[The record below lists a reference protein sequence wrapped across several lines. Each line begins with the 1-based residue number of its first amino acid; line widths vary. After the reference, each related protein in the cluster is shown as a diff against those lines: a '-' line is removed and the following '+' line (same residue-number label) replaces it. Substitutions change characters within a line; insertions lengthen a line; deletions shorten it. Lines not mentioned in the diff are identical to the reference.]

1 MDWKTA
7 LQNMALPARSYGDPA
22 GQIFNCSWI
31 CYTSVAS
38 PEVLAKKGSRNVY
51 IDVQNGCGRENI
63 TVLVGGSAAGEVL
76 PPFIMYKGKM
86 DERCSIKYCV
96 FHVKIW
102 MDRRDQ
108 FFRMV

>member
-63 TVLVGGSAAGEVL
+63 TVLVGGSAAGTSRLQIRILSCLFLIYSVHL
-76 PPFIMYKGKM
+76 YV
-86 DERCSIKYCV
+86 STSSV
-96 FHVKIW
+96 
-102 MDRRDQ
+102 
-108 FFRMV
+108 